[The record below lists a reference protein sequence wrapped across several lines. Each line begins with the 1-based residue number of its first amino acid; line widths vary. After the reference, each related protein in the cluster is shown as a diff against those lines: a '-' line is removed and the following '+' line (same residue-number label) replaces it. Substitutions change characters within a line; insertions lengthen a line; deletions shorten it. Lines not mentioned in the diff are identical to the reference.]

1 VKRIIY
7 FLSIL
12 LSALSLLVSG
22 CAKPEHLLDPP
33 QRLPGPNL
41 SQSSPCGGGLSL
53 TNVRAY
59 YRDNQHVGRILVIQ
73 GDVLNL
79 SGQTQINILVRVLL
93 NDVNN
98 RPVRQAVLYAGS
110 VFTPDELRDLTLAEI
125 QSHLVQP
132 EDENGRIYE
141 LPPQGSLPF
150 MIVLANLPDNIPD
163 YTADVVGWQPI
174 P

>member
-1 VKRIIY
+1 
-7 FLSIL
+7 
-12 LSALSLLVSG
+12 
-22 CAKPEHLLDPP
+22 
-33 QRLPGPNL
+33 
-41 SQSSPCGGGLSL
+41 
-53 TNVRAY
+53 
-59 YRDNQHVGRILVIQ
+59 
-73 GDVLNL
+73 
-79 SGQTQINILVRVLL
+79 VRVLL

-125 QSHLVQP
+125 QSHLSQP

-150 MIVLANLPDNIPD
+150 MIVLANLPDNISD